1 MPIFGGSI
9 SSSHNPASRLLFT
22 NAFTYTTIA
31 IERMG
36 PVAKRLLLLAATTG
50 YQIRVFAD
58 AARRLGADLTL
69 ATDRCH
75 VMEDPWGDRAI
86 PVKFDHMP
94 ESLEASLAAL
104 RGMKFDGV
112 AAVGDRPA
120 ILAAEA
126 AEMLGAPFHPPAA
139 ARACNDK
146 HLARQLYQAAGL
158 RVPQF
163 FRAQFS
169 EDSATLAQRA

>member
-1 MPIFGGSI
+1 MPICGGSI

-31 IERMG
+31 TERMG
-36 PVAKRLLLLAATTG
+36 RVAKRLLLFAATTG

-75 VMEDPWGDRAI
+75 VMEDPWGDHAI
-86 PVKFDHMP
+86 AVKFDRVA
-94 ESLEASLAAL
+94 ESLEAL
-104 RGMKFDGV
+104 RGLQFDGV

-120 ILAAEA
+120 MLAAEA
-126 AEMLGAPFHPPAA
+126 AEMLGVPFHPPAA

-146 HLARQLYQAAGL
+146 HLARQVYQAAGL

-163 FRAQFS
+163 FRARFT
-169 EDSATLAQRA
+169 EDPKALA

>member
-1 MPIFGGSI
+1 M
-9 SSSHNPASRLLFT
+9 
-22 NAFTYTTIA
+22 
-31 IERMG
+31 
-36 PVAKRLLLLAATTG
+36 AKRLLLVAATTG

-86 PVKFDHMP
+86 PVKFDRVP
-94 ESLEASLAAL
+94 ESLETL
-104 RGMKFDGV
+104 RGMRFDAV

-120 ILAAEA
+120 LLAAEA
-126 AEMLGAPFHPPAA
+126 AAMLGAPFHPPAA

-146 HLARQLYQAAGL
+146 HLARQLYRAAGL

-163 FRAQFS
+163 FRAP
-169 EDSATLAQRA
+169 

>member
-1 MPIFGGSI
+1 M
-9 SSSHNPASRLLFT
+9 
-22 NAFTYTTIA
+22 
-31 IERMG
+31 
-36 PVAKRLLLLAATTG
+36 AKRLLLVAATTG

-86 PVKFDHMP
+86 PVKFDRIV
-94 ESLEASLAAL
+94 ESLEAL
-104 RGMKFDGV
+104 RHMQFDGV

-120 ILAAEA
+120 MLASAV

-146 HLARQLYQAAGL
+146 YLARQLYQAAG
-158 RVPQF
+158 
-163 FRAQFS
+163 
-169 EDSATLAQRA
+169 